1 LLSEYST
8 RCGWFLPR
16 ERIGGY
22 YSDGLFFDDEGELG
36 LFCVWL
42 EEKQTD
48 NILNNC
54 TKKWKICAEI
64 MFF

>member
-22 YSDGLFFDDEGELG
+22 YSDGLFFEDEGELSVMYFG
-36 LFCVWL
+36 MLNKWLFL
-42 EEKQTD
+42 RYKLKQTA
-48 NILNNC
+48 L
-54 TKKWKICAEI
+54 
-64 MFF
+64 